1 MYEDSQRSSDE
12 EGDKMWDYPSP
23 DNMSLTR
30 SHDVRTISEMGE
42 NCEGHGTISDQRR
55 FGPPMGRGQNQSEI
69 AHHPDDI
76 PTNHSGR
83 PEAQFSLN
91 RGKPRQRFAQ
101 KGVPL
106 KYDAERCTTT
116 GNGEGKSRRAGE
128 EDVEAFQSN
137 RHTQRVLGP

>member
-55 FGPPMGRGQNQSEI
+55 FGPPLGRGLNQSEI

-91 RGKPRQRFAQ
+91 RGKPRQRFAH

-106 KYDAERCTTT
+106 KEF
-116 GNGEGKSRRAGE
+116 N
-128 EDVEAFQSN
+128 F
-137 RHTQRVLGP
+137 